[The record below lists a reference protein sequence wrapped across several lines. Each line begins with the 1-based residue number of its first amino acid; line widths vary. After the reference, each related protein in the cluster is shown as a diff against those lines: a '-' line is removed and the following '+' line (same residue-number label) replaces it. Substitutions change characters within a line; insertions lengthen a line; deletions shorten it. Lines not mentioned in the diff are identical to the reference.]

1 MAKLHFNPAEI
12 RQQFPLISQ
21 SDQIY
26 LDSAAT
32 SQKPQGVI
40 DAVASFYRSQ
50 NANVHRAAHQLSA
63 AATKAFEAARE
74 TVRDFVSAGSVK
86 EIIFTKGTTES
97 INLVCQSYAR
107 NTLQPGDEILLT
119 TAEHHANIV
128 PWQLVAEQTG
138 AVIKVIPLTADQQ
151 LDMTAAETLLG
162 PRTKIL
168 AFGHVSNVTGVI
180 NPVKRLCAMAR
191 TVGAVSLVDGAQAMG
206 HLVVDVADIDCDFYA
221 FSAHKMFGPTG
232 IGVLYGK
239 QALLDTM
246 PPYQGGGEMI
256 RRVSFDDTSFNQL
269 PFKFEAGTP
278 NIAGAI
284 GLAAAVDFIESLDR
298 AAMLAYEHQLM
309 RYARQQ
315 LLSIEG
321 IRLIADVED
330 KIALISF
337 VFEDEHPSDLATL
350 LDQQG
355 LALRAG
361 HHCAMPLMAELGVP
375 GTVRASFC
383 VYNTKEEVDAFIKA
397 LRKACS
403 FF

>member
-32 SQKPQGVI
+32 SQKPQAVI
-40 DAVASFYRSQ
+40 EAVANFYQSQ

-63 AATKAFEAARE
+63 AATAAFEAARE
-74 TVRDFVSAGSVK
+74 TVRGFINADLVK

-107 NTLQPGDEILLT
+107 TMLQPGDEILLT

-138 AVIKVIPLTADQQ
+138 AVIKVIPLTEDQQ
-151 LDMTAAETLLG
+151 LDMAAASNLLTAN
-162 PRTKIL
+162 TKIL

-180 NPVKRLCAMAR
+180 NPVKQLCAMAR
-191 TVGAVSLVDGAQAMG
+191 AVGAITLVDGAQAVG
-206 HLVVDVADIDCDFYA
+206 HLAVDVADLDCDFYA

-239 QALLDTM
+239 QALLEAM

-256 RRVSFDDTSFNQL
+256 RRVSFDGTSFNQL

-284 GLAAAVDFIESLDR
+284 GLAAAIDFIQSLDR
-298 AAMLAYEHQLM
+298 DALLDYEHQLM
-309 RYARQQ
+309 AYARQQ
-315 LLSIEG
+315 LLTIEG
-321 IRLIADVED
+321 VRLIADVKQ

-361 HHCAMPLMAELGVP
+361 HHCAMPLMAQLGLP

-383 VYNTKEEVDAFIKA
+383 VYNTKEEVDAFIAA
-397 LRKACS
+397 LKKACS